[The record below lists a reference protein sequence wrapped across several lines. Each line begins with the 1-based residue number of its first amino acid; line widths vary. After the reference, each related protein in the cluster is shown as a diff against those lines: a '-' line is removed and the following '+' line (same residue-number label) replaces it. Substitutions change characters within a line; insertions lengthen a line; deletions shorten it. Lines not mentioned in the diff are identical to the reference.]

1 MKIVTIG
8 AVTKDLFLRSDALP
22 TIEQKTDLG
31 ELQQFLAIAYGS
43 KINLTSLATGY
54 GGGALNSGIS
64 FNRAGYD
71 VTCYS
76 RMGNDQI
83 GSEIRNWLLHHA
95 ITAEQVT
102 IDPTLPSA
110 QSFILPCA
118 NKDRIIFT
126 YRGALQELRL
136 TTIPQQTTGVYCTA
150 IGHNAAAQL
159 PNLLQQARQS
169 GCQVAM
175 NPGIHQLQTVGTSLR
190 NALAVTDIF
199 ILNAEESAIF
209 AQQLPLELQPSS
221 NGGGQLFRRLITKN
235 GVAYCVRSY
244 MHAVRALGPRIVIV
258 TNGSEGVYVATN
270 TAFYFHPSLPAA
282 IVNTIG
288 AGDAFGSAFCATL
301 WQGKSIPKAI
311 QVGLLNSKFVIET
324 EDANSGIKPFLQLYA
339 AAEELPN
346 QLITIAY

>member
-118 NKDRIIFT
+118 NNDRIIFT
-126 YRGALQELRL
+126 YRGA
-136 TTIPQQTTGVYCTA
+136 Y
-150 IGHNAAAQL
+150 
-159 PNLLQQARQS
+159 
-169 GCQVAM
+169 
-175 NPGIHQLQTVGTSLR
+175 
-190 NALAVTDIF
+190 
-199 ILNAEESAIF
+199 
-209 AQQLPLELQPSS
+209 
-221 NGGGQLFRRLITKN
+221 
-235 GVAYCVRSY
+235 
-244 MHAVRALGPRIVIV
+244 
-258 TNGSEGVYVATN
+258 
-270 TAFYFHPSLPAA
+270 
-282 IVNTIG
+282 
-288 AGDAFGSAFCATL
+288 
-301 WQGKSIPKAI
+301 KS
-311 QVGLLNSKFVIET
+311 V
-324 EDANSGIKPFLQLYA
+324 
-339 AAEELPN
+339 
-346 QLITIAY
+346 